1 MSSKYSAERLHRVR
15 LRIAAAATA
24 VGRDARDIRLLA
36 VSKQQPVAAVR
47 ALAQAGQRAFGE
59 NTLTGARR
67 RMAELAALAALEW
80 HFIGRIQSNKTRQ
93 IAAHFAWV
101 HSLERAAIATRLGE
115 QRPAHLP
122 PLQVCLQVNVS
133 DEPTKGGVAPAAV
146 AALARHVGTLPG
158 LRLRGLMTIPRR
170 GAGAVGFAR
179 LRRAYDEL
187 KASGLALDTLSMG
200 MSADLEEAVA
210 AGATLLRIGTDLF
223 GPRDPRHDR
232 PAEPEA

>member
-15 LRIAAAATA
+15 QRIAAAATA
-24 VGRDARDIRLLA
+24 VGRDARDIHLLA

-59 NTLTGARR
+59 NTLPGAHR
-67 RMAELAALAALEW
+67 RMADLAALALEW
-80 HFIGRIQSNKTRQ
+80 HFIGRIQKNKTRP

-101 HSLERAAIATRLGE
+101 HSLERDAIATRLGE

-122 PLQVCLQVNVS
+122 PLQVCIQVNVS
-133 DEPTKGGVAPAAV
+133 DEPTKGGVPPAAV
-146 AALARHVGTLPG
+146 AALARHVSTLPR
-158 LRLRGLMTIPRR
+158 LQLRGLMTIPRR
-170 GAGAVGFAR
+170 GEGAVGFAR

-200 MSADLEEAVA
+200 MSADLEQAVA